1 MLGDSVGDPFKHTS
15 GPSLNIL
22 LKLISVVALVIAP
35 SIALSSD
42 GLAAY
47 SEGSEVQKQLQ
58 VQMDENED
66 GTVTAY
72 VTTTTSVDGEKTV
85 EEVTFTGTEEDVKV
99 SLENYT
105 EAEASVEVQK
115 DVKKVKKVVE
125 E

>member
-1 MLGDSVGDPFKHTS
+1 
-15 GPSLNIL
+15 
-22 LKLISVVALVIAP
+22 
-35 SIALSSD
+35 
-42 GLAAY
+42 
-47 SEGSEVQKQLQ
+47 
-58 VQMDENED
+58 MDENED